1 MESGVIIEYHREQ
14 YSVLLD
20 GDGTE
25 IIAQPRIWEALE
37 EKRRKCELSLE
48 GQVVLAQQLT
58 VGDRVLVSRADQEHY
73 LIEDIEPRR
82 TFLARRGTNRYAY
95 HYQLVVAN
103 ADQLAVVVSPN
114 PRIKTAVIDRY
125 MLAGIN
131 GGLQPLLV
139 VNKVDTDD
147 SLRES
152 SELKAYSRFGYPVH
166 FTSALRGD
174 GMAGLADA
182 LEGKFTAFCG
192 QSGVGKSTILSALTG
207 VHIATGQTK
216 RRMGTG
222 RQTTVST
229 RLYRL
234 PGGGQVVD
242 TPGIRV
248 FGLAGLT
255 QDDVREYFRDVTE
268 LARGCAYGDCTHTH
282 EPGCRV
288 KAAYEAGE
296 ISRNRVESCHKLL
309 NEADQR
315 ERKKAF

>member
-20 GDGTE
+20 RDGTE

-37 EKRRKCELSLE
+37 EKRRKSELSLE
-48 GQVVLAQQLT
+48 GQVVLAQQIA
-58 VGDRVLVSRADQEHY
+58 VGDRVLVSRADQEHFM
-73 LIEDIEPRR
+73 IEDIEPRR
-82 TFLARRGTNRYAY
+82 TILVRKGIYNYVY
-95 HYQLVVAN
+95 QHQLVVAN

-152 SELKAYSRFGYPVH
+152 LELRNYSQFGYPVH
-166 FTSALRGD
+166 FISARRGD
-174 GMAGLADA
+174 GMDDLADA
-182 LEGKFTAFCG
+182 LKGKFTAFCG

-222 RQTTVST
+222 RQTTVSS
-229 RLYRL
+229 RLYAL

-255 QDDVREYFRDVTE
+255 QDDVREYFSDVTE
-268 LARGCAYGDCTHTH
+268 LARDCAYSDCTHSH
-282 EPGCRV
+282 EPDCRV
-288 KAAYEAGE
+288 KAACEAGE
-296 ISRNRVESCHKLL
+296 IPRNRVESYQKLL